1 MITFVTKHIRI
12 IEKETLCSD
21 SIYTQVEKIFRESQC
36 EVILIYDKERYCG
49 YVERMNMRDIYLP
62 EFCLGFDPMEMGAS
76 DRLMD
81 EIKEY
86 FDSSVSRKIWIPIK
100 DKSMGQ
106 VRDFAI
112 DESDEQHLDES
123 RLLVYLTNFLKR
135 SDRMQVS
142 QYGMDTEVIRL
153 PKLNE
158 FTWLCYRMFKRM
170 GKSCI
175 VQGMYWKHID
185 IFSDENVAEDKS
197 EIEDCSVT
205 LVSDLLEKYAKESI
219 SEVIESFRRSGVNA
233 YKIVIPNSDEL
244 AMLDEVETRAHKEK
258 FGPIYLKNKNY
269 PDREFWLD
277 HLMKT
282 EGCEK
287 EEELWDYQR
296 PRKYGEEKQT
306 VYLAGACIVGGYP
319 TAEVGSLAYR
329 LYQRLLKE
337 NVKYNVEILVKAHLD
352 IALADDLEMLD
363 IRENDIVVAIMDRH
377 MYEKKADDIDL
388 LEDYN
393 NRPANSWWFLDGP
406 IHTLRRGN
414 EMIVDKLY
422 PLLAEQYENRTSDNG
437 YVQAGKTYLTGDQKI
452 QLQEYISKTGF
463 ERKEN
468 HCVGCIVMNAN
479 PFTKGHLY
487 LVEQAAAEVDEL
499 LVFVVEEDLSE
510 FCFADRFQMVRQG
523 VAHLDHVRVIPS
535 GSFILSS
542 HTFVSYFEKDKR
554 QDEVVDCTLDIGLF
568 GTYIVPAFGIDRR
581 FVGEE
586 PNDRVTQRYNEEMK
600 RKLPLYGVTVK
611 EIPRKEADGEVISAT
626 TVRKLY
632 RMMDWKNLSL
642 YLPDTTIDYLRLH
655 KVVMREKENIL
666 RGADVPTSMRA
677 GLERVLA
684 EHKTV
689 IFYGTGVD
697 CNGLYLLL
705 SDAEKSQIVFCDKR
719 AKEETYQFNGE
730 KVYNPKILLETFLA
744 APIIVTSTQFGCQI
758 RTELMEMGILPGRL
772 IRNVFSFWG
781 KS

>member
-12 IEKETLCSD
+12 IDKGILCSD
-21 SIYTQVEKIFRESQC
+21 SIYTQIEKFFLESQC

-62 EFCLGFDPMEMGAS
+62 EFCLGFAPVELDAS

-81 EIKEY
+81 EIEEY
-86 FDSSVSRKIWIPIK
+86 FDSSISRKIWIPIK

-106 VRDFAI
+106 IRDFAI
-112 DESDEQHLDES
+112 DESDELHLDES
-123 RLLVYLTNFLKR
+123 RLLVYITNFLQR
-135 SDRMQVS
+135 SDKKRVS
-142 QYGMDTEVIRL
+142 QYGMDTKVIRL
-153 PKLNE
+153 PELNE
-158 FTWLCYRMFKRM
+158 FTCLCYRMFKRM

-175 VQGMYWKHID
+175 IQGMYWRHIN
-185 IFSDENVAEDKS
+185 IFNDENVDVDKS

-205 LVSDLLEKYAKESI
+205 FVSDTLEKYAKESI
-219 SEVIESFRRSGVNA
+219 SEVIESFRRSGINA
-233 YKIVIPNSDEL
+233 YKMIIPDSDEL
-244 AMLDEVETRAHKEK
+244 AKLDEVENRAQQEK
-258 FGPIYLKNKNY
+258 FEARDLKNESY
-269 PDREFWLD
+269 PDREFWVEN
-277 HLMKT
+277 LMKT
-282 EGCEK
+282 EGCGK

-296 PRKYGEEKQT
+296 PQKYGEEGQT

-337 NVKYNVEILVKAHLD
+337 NVKYNVETLVKAHLD
-352 IALADDLEMLD
+352 ISLADDLEMLH
-363 IRENDIVVAIMDRH
+363 IRENDIIVVIMNHH
-377 MYEKKADDIDL
+377 MYEKKTDDIDL

-393 NRPANSWWFLDGP
+393 NRPANSWWFLNEP

-422 PLLAEQYENRTSDNG
+422 PLLVEQYEKRTPDND
-437 YVQAGKTYLTGDQKI
+437 YVQVGKTELTGEQKI
-452 QLQEYISKTGF
+452 RLQEYIRKTGF

-468 HCVGCIVMNAN
+468 HCIGCIVMNAN

-510 FCFADRFQMVRQG
+510 FCFADRLQMVRQG

-535 GSFILSS
+535 GSFILSGN
-542 HTFVSYFEKDKR
+542 TFVSYFEKDKR
-554 QDEVVDCTLDIGLF
+554 QDEAVDCALDIGLF
-568 GTYIVPAFGIDRR
+568 GTYIVPAFGIVKR

-600 RKLPLYGVTVK
+600 RMLPLYGVAVK

-632 RMMDWKNLSL
+632 RMMDWKGLSL
-642 YLPDTTIDYLRLH
+642 YLPETTIGYLRLH
-655 KVVMREKENIL
+655 NVVMREKENIL
-666 RGADVPTSMRA
+666 RRADVPISMRA
-677 GLERVLA
+677 GIKRILA
-684 EHKTV
+684 DHKTV

-705 SDAEKSQIVFCDKR
+705 SDAEKSQIVFCDTR
-719 AKEETYQFNGE
+719 ARVETYKFNGK
-730 KVYNPKILLETFLA
+730 KVYNPQVLLETFWA
-744 APIIVTSTQFGCQI
+744 PPIIVTSTQFGYQI
-758 RTELMEMGILPGRL
+758 RTELMEMGISPGRL
-772 IRNVFSFWG
+772 VQNIFSFWG
-781 KS
+781 KR

>member
-12 IEKETLCSD
+12 IDKVTLCLD
-21 SIYTQVEKIFRESQC
+21 SIYTQIEKIFLESQC
-36 EVILIYDKERYCG
+36 EVIMIYDKEKYCG

-62 EFCLGFDPMEMGAS
+62 EFCLGFDPVELDAS

-81 EIKEY
+81 EIKEC
-86 FDSSVSRKIWIPIK
+86 FDRSISRKIWIPIK
-100 DKSMGQ
+100 NKNMGQ
-106 VRDFAI
+106 IRDFAI
-112 DESDEQHLDES
+112 DESDGLHLDES
-123 RLLVYLTNFLKR
+123 RLLVYITNFLQR
-135 SDRMQVS
+135 SERMQVS
-142 QYGMDTEVIRL
+142 QYCMDTKGINL
-153 PKLNE
+153 PELNE
-158 FTWLCYRMFKRM
+158 FTYLCYRMFKRT
-170 GKSCI
+170 GKRCI
-175 VQGMYWKHID
+175 VRGMYWKHIN
-185 IFSDENVAEDKS
+185 IFNDEYADEDKS
-197 EIEDCSVT
+197 GIEDCSVT
-205 LVSDLLEKYAKESI
+205 LISDILEKYAKEGM

-233 YKIVIPNSDEL
+233 YKMVIPDSDEL
-244 AMLDEVETRAHKEK
+244 TMLDEVETRAQKEK
-258 FGPIYLKNKNY
+258 FGPIYLKSEDY

-277 HLMKT
+277 NLIKT
-282 EGCEK
+282 EGCER

-296 PRKYGEEKQT
+296 PKKYGKEKQT
-306 VYLAGACIVGGYP
+306 VYLAGPCIVGGYP

-337 NVKYNVEILVKAHLD
+337 NIKYNVEILSKAHLD
-352 IALADDLEMLD
+352 ISLADELEMLD
-363 IRENDIVVAIMDRH
+363 IRENDIIVAIMNHH
-377 MYEKKADDIDL
+377 MYEKKNDDIDL

-422 PLLAEQYENRTSDNG
+422 PLLADQYEKRTFDNC
-437 YVQAGKTYLTGDQKI
+437 YVQVGKTYLTGQQET
-452 QLQEYISKTGF
+452 QLQEYIRKTGF
-463 ERKEN
+463 ESEKN

-487 LVEQAAAEVDEL
+487 LVEQAVAEVDEL

-510 FCFADRFQMVRQG
+510 FCFADRFQMVSQG

-535 GSFILSS
+535 GNFILSS

-568 GTYIVPAFGIDRR
+568 GTYIVPAFGIVKR

-600 RKLPLYGVTVK
+600 GKLPLYGVEVK
-611 EIPRKEADGEVISAT
+611 EIPRKDVGGEIISAT

-632 RMMDWKNLSL
+632 RMREWKDLNL
-642 YLPDTTIDYLRLH
+642 YLPDTTIDYIRLH
-655 KVVMREKENIL
+655 NVVMREKENIL
-666 RGADVPTSMRA
+666 KRADVPISMRA
-677 GLERVLA
+677 GLKRVLA
-684 EHKTV
+684 EHQTV

-705 SDAEKSQIVFCDKR
+705 SDAEKRQIVFFDTR
-719 AKEETYQFNGE
+719 ARVETYQFNGK

-744 APIIVTSTQFGCQI
+744 APIIVTSTQFGGQI
-758 RTELMEMGILPGRL
+758 RTELIEMGISPGRL
-772 IRNVFSFWG
+772 TQNVFSFWG
-781 KS
+781 KR